1 MSHQAC
7 ALVAGYPDLMA
18 RLDAQRR
25 YTFVNEKYAQVAG
38 IPADQL
44 IGQMAG
50 QVKVSR
56 KWLRSVQ
63 AAMDAAAQKGRT
75 QNLEVKFA
83 RRWYA
88 TSIVPECDGSGNLVS
103 YMIFAHDIT
112 EIKQTQNALKQK
124 QKQLAESE
132 SRFRTVLENSL
143 DAAYRRD
150 IQTDAYDY
158 VSPVIE
164 QITGY
169 LPEEFSA
176 MGTGDILARIH
187 PDHIREVERKL
198 DLIQNSDQSAGLLE
212 YAFKAK
218 DGDYRWLADYFRVL
232 RDKKGRPVYRIGVMR
247 DITGRKETE
256 EMMLASLNT
265 AQQRVRE
272 AESERRIIEAVIN
285 NVPEG
290 FLLVDAQ
297 TEQLLMVSRYL
308 AEFAGKDQDDFKN
321 ISLQQYSQYLNI
333 ENMDGTAV
341 AFEQMPIWRSIKKG
355 EVVVSE
361 YYRLTNKEGQTI
373 TVLVNTAPV
382 RDANGE
388 IIRGVAA
395 WRNIEPLKQA
405 ENKLRKSRDGARAAR
420 EKAEERRRILEAILM
435 SIPEGIAVIEAPDGK
450 LRLVSHYYENFIG
463 ISRKELHA
471 TSLEKRMQ
479 HYAVLGNGSKMPV
492 ALEQT
497 PSWRA
502 LKNGEVVMNEEWM
515 MARPDGSQ
523 SVVSMIAAPVL
534 DDNGQ
539 ITHAVTSFRDITKSK
554 DMEAALRRREFEFRT
569 LAENSPD
576 VIVRVDPQMRYQFVN
591 AAYERM
597 TGIARQR
604 CIGRTCRE
612 LEMPE
617 AYCALLEQEAGKAM
631 STGREINTEFG
642 FRGLFEQRY
651 FWGRLIPEFDT
662 DGRVRS
668 VMMVARDI
676 TERKKAE
683 EHIRYVSF
691 HDSVTGLYNRAY
703 FEEEINRLDT
713 GRSLPVSL
721 IIGDL
726 NNLKLVNDTFG
737 HEEGDRLL
745 QKIAEILRKTCRNE
759 DVIARWGGDEFAVI
773 LPATSAAIAGRIC
786 ARIKRQ
792 AELSNGR
799 AVAPSIALGFAE
811 KSREA
816 DNIYMVIRQAEEQ
829 MYENK
834 LAESRKN
841 QELVLSSLMRRLQIK
856 CPDLDRHVERTSELA
871 QMFAKKLDFSD
882 SQMEDL
888 ALFIRLHDIGKAVV
902 PDDVLGKCGHLTSSE
917 WEQVKRHA
925 EAGYRI
931 TNTFGETARIAEA
944 ILSQREWWDGSGY
957 PRGLK
962 GKEIPFLS
970 RVFAVVDTF
979 DTITHHRS
987 YDRIFTRQEA
997 VEELKRHAGKQFDP
1011 ELAEAFVEFVSASVN

>member
-25 YTFVNEKYAQVAG
+25 YTFVNEKYAQVTG
-38 IPADQL
+38 IPVDQL
-44 IGQMAG
+44 LGRRAG
-50 QVKVSR
+50 QVKFSK
-56 KWLRSVQ
+56 KWFRSVQ
-63 AAMDAAAQKGRT
+63 AAMDAAAQKGQT
-75 QNLEVKFA
+75 QKLEVKFA
-83 RRWYA
+83 KQWYA
-88 TSIVPECDGSGNLVS
+88 TSIVPECDRSGNLIS

-112 EIKQTQNALKQK
+112 EIKQTQNALKQN
-124 QKQLAESE
+124 QKQLGESE
-132 SRFRTVLENSL
+132 SRFRSVLENSL

-150 IQTDAYDY
+150 IQSDAYDY

-169 LPEEFSA
+169 LPEEFRA
-176 MGTGDILARIH
+176 MGISDFLARIH
-187 PDHIREVERKL
+187 PDHIQEVERKL
-198 DLIQNSDQSAGLLE
+198 ELIQSSESSSGLLE

-218 DGDYRWLADYFRVL
+218 DGDYRWLADYFRVI
-232 RDKKGRPVYRIGVMR
+232 RDENGGPLYRIGVMR

-256 EMMLASLNT
+256 EMMLASLHT
-265 AQQRVRE
+265 AQQRALE

-290 FLLVDAQ
+290 FLLVDARSRRV
-297 TEQLLMVSRYL
+297 LMVSRHL
-308 AEFAGKDQDDFKN
+308 AEFAGKDQEAFKN
-321 ISLQQYSQYLNI
+321 ISLQQYGRFLN
-333 ENMDGTAV
+333 V
-341 AFEQMPIWRSIKKG
+341 ARMNGEPLALEQMPIWRCIQKG

-361 YYRLTNKEGQTI
+361 YYRLTNNKGQTV
-373 TVLVNTAPV
+373 TVLINAAPV

-395 WRNIEPLKQA
+395 WRNIEPLQQA
-405 ENKLRKSRDGARAAR
+405 ENKLRKSRDAATAAR

-435 SIPEGIAVIEAPDGK
+435 SIPEGIAVIEAPDGR
-450 LRLVSHYYENFIG
+450 LRLVSNYYENFIG

-479 HYAVLGNGSKMPV
+479 HYAALENGSKMPV
-492 ALEQT
+492 SLEQT
-497 PSWRA
+497 PPWRA
-502 LKNGEVVMNEEWM
+502 LKKGEVVMNEEWM
-515 MARPDGSQ
+515 MARPDGSH

-534 DDNGQ
+534 DDRGE

-554 DMEAALRRREFEFRT
+554 EMEAALRRREFEFRT
-569 LAENSPD
+569 LVENSPD
-576 VIVRVDPQMRYQFVN
+576 IIVRVDPQIRYQFVN

-597 TGIARQR
+597 TGIAGER
-604 CIGRTCRE
+604 CVGRTCRE

-617 AYCALLEQEAGKAM
+617 AYCALLEKEAGKAI
-631 STGREINTEFG
+631 SSGREINTEFG
-642 FRGLFEQRY
+642 FRGLYEQRY
-651 FWGRLIPEFDT
+651 FWGRLIPEFDLH
-662 DGRVRS
+662 GRVRS

-691 HDSVTGLYNRAY
+691 HDSITGLYNRAY
-703 FEEEINRLDT
+703 FEEEIKRLDT
-713 GRSLPVSL
+713 GRSLPVSF

-745 QKIAEILRKTCRNE
+745 QNISEILRKTCRNE

-773 LPATSAAIAGRIC
+773 LPATSAAIAGSIC
-786 ARIKRQ
+786 SRIKRQ
-792 AELSNGR
+792 AELSNGT

-811 KSREA
+811 KSRAA

-841 QELVLSSLMRRLQIK
+841 QELVLSSLLRRLRVK
-856 CPDLDRHVERTSELA
+856 WPDLDRHVERTSELA
-871 QMFAKKLDFSD
+871 QMFAEKLGFSD

-902 PDDVLGKCGHLTSSE
+902 PDDLLCKCGHLTPSE

-931 TNTFGETARIAEA
+931 TNTFGDTARIAEA

-962 GKEIPFLS
+962 GKEIPYLS
-970 RVFAVVDTF
+970 RVFSIVDTF
-979 DTITHHRS
+979 DTITHHRP

-997 VEELKRHAGKQFDP
+997 VEELQRHAGKQFDP
-1011 ELAEAFVEFVSASVN
+1011 DLTEAFVAFVSASVH